1 MRSLVTGGAGFIGSH
16 LVERLLAEGDEVVVL
31 DDLSTGSEANLA
43 AVIDDPRLQLRRA
56 CAADERALTAALDGC
71 ERVFHLAAGVGV
83 QRLFEQ
89 PVATIEANLAP
100 ARAVFAAAARTG
112 ALLVYASSSEVYG
125 KGVRVPFAEEDELL
139 LGPPTSPRWSYA
151 CAKAMGEWLAFAQAR
166 ERGLRVVIARLFN
179 TVGPRQSG
187 RYGMVLPRFARQA
200 LLGEAIEIHGDG
212 SQTRCFADVRE
223 VARAL
228 LELSATP
235 AAIGEIVNVG
245 ADEEISIAALAALV
259 AELASSRVP
268 PRSVEPERLYGA
280 GFEDLQRRVP
290 RLEKLERLLGW
301 RPQRALREIA
311 GEVVEHLRESALEGR
326 GVARGRGPAR
336 GVLRS

>member
-43 AVIDDPRLQLRRA
+43 SVLSDPHVELRRGS
-56 CAADERALTAALDGC
+56 AAEERVLDAALEGC
-71 ERVFHLAAGVGV
+71 QRVFHLAAGVGV

-89 PVATIEANLAP
+89 PVATIEANLGP
-100 ARAVFAAAARTG
+100 ARAVFAAAARSG
-112 ALLVYASSSEVYG
+112 ATVVYASSSEVYG
-125 KGVRVPFAEEDELL
+125 KGVRVPFAEGDELL

-166 ERGLRVVIARLFN
+166 ERGLRVVVARLFN

-187 RYGMVLPRFARQA
+187 RYGMVLPRFAHQA
-200 LLGEAIEIHGDG
+200 LRGEAIEVHGDG

-223 VARAL
+223 VTRAL
-228 LELSATP
+228 VGLAATP

-259 AELASSRVP
+259 AELASSP
-268 PRSVEPERLYGA
+268 TEPRFVEPERLYGA

-301 RPQRALREIA
+301 RPRRALREIA
-311 GEVVEHLRESALEGR
+311 SEVIESHREAALDGR
-326 GVARGRGPAR
+326 GVARGRGAAR
-336 GVLRS
+336 GALRS

>member
-43 AVIDDPRLQLRRA
+43 TVISDPRVELRRA
-56 CAADERALTAALDGC
+56 CAADERALEAALDGC
-71 ERVFHLAAGVGV
+71 ARVFHLAAGVGV

-100 ARAVFAAAARTG
+100 ARAVFAAAARSG
-112 ALLVYASSSEVYG
+112 ALVVYASSSEVYG
-125 KGVRVPFAEEDELL
+125 KGVRVPFAEGDELL

-151 CAKAMGEWLAFAQAR
+151 CAKAMGEWLALAQAR

-223 VARAL
+223 VVRAL
-228 LELSATP
+228 VELSATP

-245 ADEEISIAALAALV
+245 TDEEVSIASLAGLV
-259 AELASSRVP
+259 AELASSDTAP
-268 PRSVEPERLYGA
+268 QFVEPEQLYGA
-280 GFEDLQRRVP
+280 HFEDLKRRVP
-290 RLEKLERLLGW
+290 RLEKLERMLGW
-301 RPQRALREIA
+301 RPRRPLREIA
-311 GEVVEHLRESALEGR
+311 HEVVESLREAVLSGR
-326 GVARGRGPAR
+326 GVARGSAATSRAVR
-336 GVLRS
+336 T